1 MAKHTGPEKAAI
13 LLMALGEEAASAV
26 LNKLDDKE
34 IQTLGNYM
42 TYLGNVPSEDL
53 DQISKEFYEQL
64 QAGGIGMAVAGK
76 DFIKNTL
83 LRAMDPLK
91 VAEIMDNIAMPGEET
106 GGGLETIRLLDP
118 KTIVNF
124 LKNEHPQTAAIILAH
139 LDPGQSGEV
148 LKEMPE
154 KIRTEVVYRMATLE
168 RIIPGVIK
176 DLDEALQQEF
186 SATGAGEGSKIGGV
200 QAVAE
205 MLNQIDHATES
216 KILGDIEESDPELA
230 DSIRQLM
237 FVFADLGKVDDRG
250 IQAILKEVESEDLL
264 LSLKTCA
271 EPLKEK
277 ILKNM
282 SERASMMIKEDLES
296 MGPVRLSDVEKSQQK
311 ILKIAKKLE
320 DEGKIVIG
328 GGGEELV

>member
-13 LLMALGEEAASAV
+13 LMMALGEDAASSI
-26 LNKLDDKE
+26 LGKLEDKE
-34 IQTLGNYM
+34 IQTIGNYM
-42 TYLGNVPSEDL
+42 TYLGNVGSEDM
-53 DQISKEFYEQL
+53 DSVSKDFYEQL
-64 QAGGIGMAVAGK
+64 TSGGAGMAVAGK
-76 DFIKNTL
+76 DFIKSTL

-118 KTIVNF
+118 KTILNF

-139 LDPGQSGEV
+139 LDPGQAGEV
-148 LKEMPE
+148 LKEMPD

-200 QAVAE
+200 QSVAE

-216 KILGDIEESDPELA
+216 KILSDIEESDPELA
-230 DSIRQLM
+230 DSVRQLM
-237 FVFADLGKVDDRG
+237 FVFADLIKVDDRG
-250 IQAILKEVESEDLL
+250 MQAILKDVESEDLL
-264 LSLKTCA
+264 LSLKTCS

-277 ILKNM
+277 IFKNM
-282 SERASMMIKEDLES
+282 SERASMMIKEDLDS

>member
-13 LLMALGEEAASAV
+13 LLMAIGEDAAAAV

-34 IQTLGNYM
+34 IQSLGNYM
-42 TYLGNVPSEDL
+42 TFLGNVPSEDM
-53 DQISKEFYEQL
+53 DSVTKDFYDQL
-64 QAGGIGMAVAGK
+64 QSGGVGVAVAGK
-76 DFIKNTL
+76 DFIKSTL
-83 LRAMDPLK
+83 LRSMDPLK
-91 VAEIMDNIAMPGEET
+91 VAEIMDNIALPGEET
-106 GGGLETIRLLDP
+106 GGGLETIRMLDP

-124 LKNEHPQTAAIILAH
+124 LKNEHPQTAAIVLAH
-139 LDPGQSGEV
+139 LDANQSGEV

-154 KIRTEVVYRMATLE
+154 ATRTEVVYRMATLE

-176 DLDEALQQEF
+176 DLDEALQVEF

-205 MLNQIDHATES
+205 MLNQMDHATES
-216 KILGDIEESDPELA
+216 KVLSDIEESDPVLA
-230 DSIRQLM
+230 DNIRQLM
-237 FVFADLGKVDDRG
+237 FVFADLIKIDERG

-264 LSLKTCA
+264 LALKTAA
-271 EPLKEK
+271 EPLRDK

-282 SERASMMIKEDLES
+282 SDRAAMMIKEDLES
-296 MGPVRLSDVEKSQQK
+296 MGPARLTDVEKAQQK
-311 ILKIAKKLE
+311 ILKVAKKLE

>member
-13 LLMALGEEAASAV
+13 LMMAIGEDAASNV
-26 LNKLDDKE
+26 LGKLEDKE

-42 TYLGNVPSEDL
+42 TYLGNVPSESMD
-53 DQISKEFYEQL
+53 SVAKEFYESL
-64 QAGGIGMAVAGK
+64 MAGTAGMAVAGK

-139 LDPGQSGEV
+139 LDPGQAGEV

-200 QAVAE
+200 QSVAE

-237 FVFADLGKVDDRG
+237 FVFADLIKVDDRG
-250 IQAILKEVESEDLL
+250 MQAILKEVESEDLL
-264 LSLKTCA
+264 LSMKTSA
-271 EPLKEK
+271 EALKEK
-277 ILKNM
+277 IFKNM
-282 SERASMMIKEDLES
+282 SERAAMMIKEDLDS

>member
-1 MAKHTGPEKAAI
+1 MARLTGPERAAI
-13 LLMALGEEAASAV
+13 LMMAIGEDSAANV
-26 LNKLDDKE
+26 LSKLDDKE

-42 TYLGNVPSEDL
+42 TYLGNVDSDAM
-53 DQISKEFYEQL
+53 DGVSKEFYESL
-64 QAGGIGMAVAGK
+64 MAGGAGMAVAGK
-76 DFIKNTL
+76 DFIKATL

-91 VAEIMDNIAMPGEET
+91 VAEIMDNIAMPGEES

-139 LDPGQSGEV
+139 LDAGQAGEV

-154 KIRTEVVYRMATLE
+154 KTRTEVVYRMATLE
-168 RIIPGVIK
+168 RIVPGVIK

-200 QAVAE
+200 QPVAE

-216 KILGDIEESDPELA
+216 KILADIEESDPELA
-230 DSIRQLM
+230 DGIRQLM
-237 FVFADLGKVDDRG
+237 FVFADLIKVDDRG
-250 IQAILKEVESEDLL
+250 MQSILKDVDSEDLL
-264 LSLKTCA
+264 LSLKTAA

-277 ILKNM
+277 IFKNM
-282 SERASMMIKEDLES
+282 SERAAMMLKEDLES
-296 MGPVRLSDVEKSQQK
+296 MGPAKLSDVEKAQQK
-311 ILKIAKKLE
+311 ILKVAKKLE